1 MGNFIGF
8 LTSRPG
14 TVPQLLITPKTLA
27 VGNNGDYPRTKEAS
41 EPEDLLLDLL
51 NRADS
56 LSQEDFLR
64 ELRQQRNSEEVA
76 SS

>member
-1 MGNFIGF
+1 
-8 LTSRPG
+8 
-14 TVPQLLITPKTLA
+14 
-27 VGNNGDYPRTKEAS
+27 
-41 EPEDLLLDLL
+41 LLDLL